1 MSRYSALRLVL
12 ISVPGNLTEPRG
24 VVRSDVRFDLYVWRD
39 PRDLDADSA
48 TELID
53 GWLAA
58 GGDPAMSPFEPS
70 SDVGWF
76 LYELK
81 AEAPH
86 LEVVSDGLPSDRSGP
101 IWVQS
106 SPEAPARIVA
116 VQLPPDADEA
126 RDALETIVGLATKYD
141 LLLFDPKRH
150 QLHRP
155 LELMAAYASATF
167 WPAGAIRAGVVGL
180 IGLLVATVG
189 FLSTIPVVGWA
200 LVLVGGFVALMAVV
214 TFFHEGRAA
223 LRRRR

>member
-1 MSRYSALRLVL
+1 
-12 ISVPGNLTEPRG
+12 
-24 VVRSDVRFDLYVWRD
+24 VRNDVRFDLYVWRD
-39 PRDLDADSA
+39 PRDLDAEA
-48 TELID
+48 AAGLID

-58 GGDPAMSPFEPS
+58 GGDPATSPFDPS

-76 LYELK
+76 LYELN

-86 LEVVSDGLPSDRSGP
+86 LEVLSDGSPSERTGP

-116 VQLPPDADEA
+116 VRLPSDPDEA

-141 LLLFDPKRH
+141 LLIFDARRH

-167 WPAGAIRAGVVGL
+167 WPRGAIRAGVVGS
-180 IGLLVATVG
+180 IGLLVAIVG
-189 FLSTIPVVGWA
+189 FLSAIPVIGWA

-214 TFFHEGRAA
+214 TFVHEGRAA